1 QCPDQEIAG
10 FDQKPVPWPKLLAP
24 PAKEAQRPSA
34 LLCSAAIAPSRPSAV
49 MPNGPCGECGRAPP
63 AEMPNRAV
71 VVASLCML
79 ATSLRPAQ
87 SRMDH
92 STAPSGYQPADRR
105 LWVRVDPEELGRVPD
120 EPGLCLGFPPPAG
133 H

>member
-1 QCPDQEIAG
+1 LPDLIRNLFHGRSSLPRQR
-10 FDQKPVPWPKLLAP
+10 KRLNVLLRYCVPPRLLRRGPLRLCRTALVV
-24 PAKEAQRPSA
+24 SA
-34 LLCSAAIAPSRPSAV
+34 DAL
-49 MPNGPCGECGRAPP
+49 PP

-79 ATSLRPAQ
+79 ATSLRSAQ

-120 EPGLCLGFPPPAG
+120 EPGLCLGFPPLAG